1 MRRLLTLTLTL
12 TLTLA
17 LTLILTLILTLA
29 LALALTLTRYN
40 VFRAA
45 VAANTST
52 LVMALPAHYN
62 DPGII
67 ERSVPLN
74 EVRARARARVRSLGP
89 GSG

>member
-1 MRRLLTLTLTL
+1 MSCVSLRISEQPR
-12 TLTLA
+12 
-17 LTLILTLILTLA
+17 
-29 LALALTLTRYN
+29 
-40 VFRAA
+40 V
-45 VAANTST
+45 TSADIAFVPRPSPSH

-89 GSG
+89 DSG